1 MLDLTRKVYTPRPGL
16 THIIQLWKSNTR
28 MCRNRG
34 TVANDIMTD
43 LLVSIQIKLN
53 NPFEQLGLQTEIHLL
68 RHFPLQIRIRISL
81 YNPVNR
87 WSASRFRIQYIRQ
100 GTHRLQKQKA
110 GNLNH
115 SVVAYLAIRNPQL
128 QKVQPMSC
136 PVHKGFAR
144 YHIRQAT
151 CRE

>member
-1 MLDLTRKVYTPRPGL
+1 MLDFTRKVDPPRPGL

-34 TVANDIMTD
+34 SVTNDIVTD
-43 LLVSIQIKLN
+43 LLIRIQIKLD
-53 NPFEQLGLQTEIHLL
+53 NPLEQLGLQTEIHLL

-81 YNPVNR
+81 YNPVNCR
-87 WSASRFRIQYIRQ
+87 SASRFRIQYIRQ
-100 GTHRLQKQKA
+100 CTHRLQKQKA

-128 QKVQPMSC
+128 QKVQPMIC

-144 YHIRQAT
+144 YHICQTT

>member
-87 WSASRFRIQYIRQ
+87 WSASRFGFNTFVKVPIVCKNKKR
-100 GTHRLQKQKA
+100 GTLITPSLPTLPYETRSFKKFSQ
-110 GNLNH
+110 
-115 SVVAYLAIRNPQL
+115 
-128 QKVQPMSC
+128 
-136 PVHKGFAR
+136 
-144 YHIRQAT
+144 
-151 CRE
+151 